1 MVPDSRRRLMRLD
14 DRQRAGLFLF
24 VGIAQFA
31 VIGLTVSEAVY
42 SEASPTG
49 YSISQ
54 NYISDLGVGPAALI
68 FNPSI
73 ILVGVLVL
81 ATSWFL
87 WRAVGD
93 RILSI
98 VVALA
103 GAGAIAVGVFTEA
116 FGVVHELVSLWTF
129 IFIGLSA
136 ILAARIVRPPFR
148 YISVILGVLSLV
160 ALGLYIAKAY
170 LGLGNRLRRVPVR
183 LVVSGVG
190 LPRGTLR
197 PRMQNLL
204 DLPSIEAARKRI
216 EGLVVRTPLVRL
228 NVDDAPAEIYLK
240 LENLQPTG
248 SFKVRGAGNSIAL
261 LTPEQRSH
269 GVFTC
274 SAGNMAQALAWH
286 ARRLGIP
293 CTAIVPDT
301 APATKLAAIRRFG
314 ATIVQLSWDE
324 VWEIGIGRT
333 YAPLKGWTFV
343 HPFADAT
350 MMAGNGTIG
359 LEILEDLPDPDAVII
374 PFGGGGL
381 SAGIATAIKAKRP
394 RTRIYACEPETAAP
408 LAASFAKSAPTEV
421 HRIPTFVDGIGTSTV
436 LPEMWNIVR
445 PLLEGS
451 LVVTLKE
458 IASAIR
464 LLVERN
470 RVVAEGAGGSSVAA
484 ALAGKAGK
492 GRLVC
497 VVSGGNIDTQ
507 VLGKILRGEVP

>member
-1 MVPDSRRRLMRLD
+1 
-14 DRQRAGLFLF
+14 
-24 VGIAQFA
+24 
-31 VIGLTVSEAVY
+31 
-42 SEASPTG
+42 
-49 YSISQ
+49 
-54 NYISDLGVGPAALI
+54 
-68 FNPSI
+68 
-73 ILVGVLVL
+73 
-81 ATSWFL
+81 
-87 WRAVGD
+87 
-93 RILSI
+93 
-98 VVALA
+98 
-103 GAGAIAVGVFTEA
+103 
-116 FGVVHELVSLWTF
+116 
-129 IFIGLSA
+129 
-136 ILAARIVRPPFR
+136 
-148 YISVILGVLSLV
+148 
-160 ALGLYIAKAY
+160 
-170 LGLGNRLRRVPVR
+170 
-183 LVVSGVG
+183 
-190 LPRGTLR
+190 
-197 PRMQNLL
+197 MQNVL

-484 ALAGKAGK
+484 ALAGRAGK

>member
-1 MVPDSRRRLMRLD
+1 LDPDSRRRCVRLD
-14 DRQRAGLFLF
+14 DRQWAGLLLF
-24 VGIAQFA
+24 IGVGQFA

-42 SEASPTG
+42 SEASPSG

-68 FNPSI
+68 FDPSI

-81 ATSWFL
+81 ATAWFL

-98 VVALA
+98 VVALG

-116 FGVVHELVSLWTF
+116 FGVVHEIVSLWTF

-136 ILAARIVRPPFR
+136 IFAARIVRPPFR
-148 YISVILGVLSLV
+148 YLSLVLGVLSLV
-160 ALGLYIAKAY
+160 ALGL
-170 LGLGNRLRRVPVR
+170 
-183 LVVSGVG
+183 
-190 LPRGTLR
+190 
-197 PRMQNLL
+197 
-204 DLPSIEAARKRI
+204 
-216 EGLVVRTPLVRL
+216 
-228 NVDDAPAEIYLK
+228 
-240 LENLQPTG
+240 
-248 SFKVRGAGNSIAL
+248 FKVRGAGNAIAL
-261 LTPEQRSH
+261 LSPAQRSR

-286 ARRLGIP
+286 AKRLGIP
-293 CTAIVPDT
+293 CTVIVPDT

-324 VWEIGIGRT
+324 VWEIGISRR
-333 YAPLKGWTFV
+333 YAPLQGWTFV
-343 HPFADAT
+343 HPLGGSS

-359 LEILEDLPDPDAVII
+359 LEILEDMSDVDAVVI

-381 SAGIATAIKAKRP
+381 SAGIATAIKSKRP

-408 LAASFAKSAPTEV
+408 LAASFAKAVPAEV
-421 HRIPTFVDGIGTSTV
+421 KRTPSFVDGIGASSV
-436 LPEMWNIVR
+436 LPEMWNLVR

-451 LVVTLKE
+451 LVVSLKE

-470 RVVAEGAGGSSVAA
+470 RVVAEGAGGSAVAA

-492 GRLVC
+492 GRIVC
-497 VVSGGNIDTQ
+497 VVSGGNIDTG

>member
-1 MVPDSRRRLMRLD
+1 MTGLD
-14 DRQRAGLFLF
+14 
-24 VGIAQFA
+24 
-31 VIGLTVSEAVY
+31 
-42 SEASPTG
+42 
-49 YSISQ
+49 
-54 NYISDLGVGPAALI
+54 
-68 FNPSI
+68 
-73 ILVGVLVL
+73 
-81 ATSWFL
+81 
-87 WRAVGD
+87 
-93 RILSI
+93 
-98 VVALA
+98 
-103 GAGAIAVGVFTEA
+103 
-116 FGVVHELVSLWTF
+116 
-129 IFIGLSA
+129 
-136 ILAARIVRPPFR
+136 LAA
-148 YISVILGVLSLV
+148 
-160 ALGLYIAKAY
+160 
-170 LGLGNRLRRVPVR
+170 
-183 LVVSGVG
+183 
-190 LPRGTLR
+190 
-197 PRMQNLL
+197 
-204 DLPSIEAARKRI
+204 IESARKRI
-216 EGLVVRTPLVRL
+216 EGLVTRTPLVRL

-324 VWEIGIGRT
+324 VWDIGITRR

-343 HPFADAT
+343 HPFADPT

-359 LEILEDLPDPDAVII
+359 LEILEDLPDPDAVVI

-394 RTRIYACEPETAAP
+394 RTRVYACEPETAAP
-408 LAASFAKSAPTEV
+408 LAASFAKSTPTEV
-421 HRIPTFVDGIGTSTV
+421 HRIPSFVDGIGAPSV

-451 LVVTLKE
+451 LVVALKE

-464 LLVERN
+464 VLVERN

-492 GRLVC
+492 GRIVC
-497 VVSGGNIDTQ
+497 VVSGGNIDTEA
-507 VLGKILRGEVP
+507 LGKILRGEVP

>member
-1 MVPDSRRRLMRLD
+1 MDPDSRRRCVRLD
-14 DRQRAGLFLF
+14 DRQWAGLLLF
-24 VGIAQFA
+24 IGVGQFA

-42 SEASPTG
+42 SEASPSG

-68 FNPSI
+68 FDPSI

-81 ATSWFL
+81 ATAWFL

-98 VVALA
+98 VIALG

-116 FGVVHELVSLWTF
+116 FGVVHEIVSLWTF

-136 ILAARIVRPPFR
+136 
-148 YISVILGVLSLV
+148 
-160 ALGLYIAKAY
+160 
-170 LGLGNRLRRVPVR
+170 
-183 LVVSGVG
+183 
-190 LPRGTLR
+190 
-197 PRMQNLL
+197 
-204 DLPSIEAARKRI
+204 IEAARKRI
-216 EGLVVRTPLVRL
+216 EGLVVRTPLFRL
-228 NVDDAPAEIYLK
+228 NVDDAPADIYLK

-248 SFKVRGAGNSIAL
+248 SFKVRGAGNAIAL
-261 LTPEQRSH
+261 LSPAQRSR

-286 ARRLGIP
+286 AKRLGIP
-293 CTAIVPDT
+293 CTVIVPDT

-324 VWEIGIGRT
+324 VWEIGMSRR
-333 YAPLKGWTFV
+333 YAPLQGWTFV
-343 HPFADAT
+343 HPFADPA

-359 LEILEDLPDPDAVII
+359 LEILEDLPDVDTVVI

-436 LPEMWNIVR
+436 LPEMWNVVR

-484 ALAGKAGK
+484 ALRGKAGK
-492 GRLVC
+492 GRIVC
-497 VVSGGNIDTQ
+497 VVSGGNIDTEA
-507 VLGKILRGEVP
+507 LGKILRGEVP